1 MKKAL
6 TVLLLLTAAT
16 AFGETASKTATAPAA
31 AKPQREAAA
40 GSAGSA
46 GTAAGKAAS
55 PEKTAGGGK
64 AAAENSEKA
73 AAGEASAETGAP
85 ETAAAEQAEQA
96 ELPLSAVEGKQLIP
110 YIGSDPQKAF
120 TAFGIPV
127 SLNVLRGEEPS
138 LDDVV
143 SVHDAGVYLF
153 WFRDRVWQIGF
164 GSYFTGTFE
173 GVKIGMK
180 EADLTAKLGKPLLR
194 DEKMIVYEIFHR
206 EFPVSMRFVI
216 EQGKVSEMYLYRSD
230 L

>member
-16 AFGETASKTATAPAA
+16 AFGETAVKTATAPAA

-40 GSAGSA
+40 GTVGSA

-85 ETAAAEQAEQA
+85 ETAAAEQAE
-96 ELPLSAVEGKQLIP
+96 LPLSAVEGRQLIP
-110 YIGSDPQKAF
+110 YIGSDPRKAF

-153 WFRDRVWQIGF
+153 WYRDRVWQIGF

-180 EADLTAKLGKPLLR
+180 ETDLTAKLGKPLLR

>member
-16 AFGETASKTATAPAA
+16 AFGETASKTATAPADV
-31 AKPQREAAA
+31 KPQREAAA
-40 GSAGSA
+40 GTAGSA

-55 PEKTAGGGK
+55 PQKTAAGK

-85 ETAAAEQAEQA
+85 ETAAAEQAE
-96 ELPLSAVEGKQLIP
+96 LPLSAVEGKQLIP
-110 YIGSDPQKAF
+110 YIGCDPKKAF
-120 TAFGIPV
+120 AAFGCPV
-127 SLNVLRGEEPS
+127 SLNVLRGAEPS

-143 SVHDAGVYLF
+143 SVHEAGVYLF

>member
-1 MKKAL
+1 MKNAL

-16 AFGETASKTATAPAA
+16 AFGEAAGKTASAPAA

-40 GSAGSA
+40 GTAGSA

-55 PEKTAGGGK
+55 PQKTAAGK

-85 ETAAAEQAEQA
+85 ETAAAEQA

-127 SLNVLRGEEPS
+127 SLNVLRGTEPS

-143 SVHDAGVYLF
+143 SVHEAGVYLF

>member
-1 MKKAL
+1 MKNAL
-6 TVLLLLTAAT
+6 TVLLLLTAAA
-16 AFGETASKTATAPAA
+16 AFGEAAGKTASAPAA
-31 AKPQREAAA
+31 AKPQREAVA
-40 GSAGSA
+40 GTVGSA
-46 GTAAGKAAS
+46 GTAAGKTAS
-55 PEKTAGGGK
+55 PQKAAAGK

-73 AAGEASAETGAP
+73 AAGEAPAETGAP
-85 ETAAAEQAEQA
+85 ETAAAEQA

-127 SLNVLRGEEPS
+127 SLNVLRGTEPS

-143 SVHDAGVYLF
+143 SVHEAGVYLF

>member
-1 MKKAL
+1 MKNAL

-55 PEKTAGGGK
+55 PEKAAGGGK

-85 ETAAAEQAEQA
+85 ETAAAEQAE
-96 ELPLSAVEGKQLIP
+96 LPLSAVEGRQLIP

>member
-6 TVLLLLTAAT
+6 TVLLLLTAAA
-16 AFGETASKTATAPAA
+16 AFGEAAGKTAPA
-31 AKPQREAAA
+31 PAA
-40 GSAGSA
+40 GTVGSAGTAAGTVGSA

-85 ETAAAEQAEQA
+85 ETAAAEQAE
-96 ELPLSAVEGKQLIP
+96 LPLSAVEGRQLIP
-110 YIGSDPQKAF
+110 YIGSDPRKAF

-143 SVHDAGVYLF
+143 SVHDAGIYLF
-153 WFRDRVWQIGF
+153 WYRDRVWQIGF

-180 EADLTAKLGKPLLR
+180 ETDLTAKLGKPLLR
-194 DEKMIVYEIFHR
+194 NEKMIVYEIFHR

>member
-6 TVLLLLTAAT
+6 TVLLLLTAAA
-16 AFGETASKTATAPAA
+16 AFGEAAVKTASAPAA

-40 GSAGSA
+40 GTVGAA

-85 ETAAAEQAEQA
+85 ETAAAEQAE
-96 ELPLSAVEGKQLIP
+96 LPLSAVEGRQLIP
-110 YIGSDPQKAF
+110 YIGSDPRKAF

-153 WFRDRVWQIGF
+153 WYRDRVWQIGF

-180 EADLTAKLGKPLLR
+180 ETDLTAKLGKPLLR

>member
-6 TVLLLLTAAT
+6 TVLLLLTAAA
-16 AFGETASKTATAPAA
+16 AFGEAAGKTASAPVA

-40 GSAGSA
+40 GTVGSA
-46 GTAAGKAAS
+46 GTVAGKAAS

-85 ETAAAEQAEQA
+85 ETAAAEQAE
-96 ELPLSAVEGKQLIP
+96 LSLSAVEGRQLIP
-110 YIGSDPQKAF
+110 YIGSDPRKAF

-153 WFRDRVWQIGF
+153 WYRDRVWQIGF

-173 GVKIGMK
+173 SVKIGMK
-180 EADLTAKLGKPLLR
+180 ETDLTAKLGKPLLR

>member
-16 AFGETASKTATAPAA
+16 AFGEAAGKTASAPAA
-31 AKPQREAAA
+31 AKPQREAVA
-40 GSAGSA
+40 GTVGSA
-46 GTAAGKAAS
+46 GTAAGKTAS
-55 PEKTAGGGK
+55 PQKAAAGK

-73 AAGEASAETGAP
+73 AAGEAPAETGAP
-85 ETAAAEQAEQA
+85 ETAVAEQA

-127 SLNVLRGEEPS
+127 SLNVLRGTEPS

-143 SVHDAGVYLF
+143 SVHEAGVYLF
-153 WFRDRVWQIGF
+153 WYRDRVWQIGF

>member
-1 MKKAL
+1 MKNAL

-40 GSAGSA
+40 GTVGAA

-85 ETAAAEQAEQA
+85 ETAAAEQAE
-96 ELPLSAVEGKQLIP
+96 LPLSAVEGRQLIP

>member
-16 AFGETASKTATAPAA
+16 AFGEAAGKTVTAPAA

-40 GSAGSA
+40 GTVGSA

-85 ETAAAEQAEQA
+85 ETAAAEQAE
-96 ELPLSAVEGKQLIP
+96 LPLSAVEGRQLIP
-110 YIGSDPQKAF
+110 YIGSDPRKAF

-153 WFRDRVWQIGF
+153 WYRDRVWQIGF

-180 EADLTAKLGKPLLR
+180 ETDLTAKLGKPLLR

>member
-16 AFGETASKTATAPAA
+16 AFGEAAGKTASAPAA
-31 AKPQREAAA
+31 AKPQREAVA
-40 GSAGSA
+40 GTVGSA
-46 GTAAGKAAS
+46 GTAAGKTAS
-55 PEKTAGGGK
+55 PQKAAAGK

-73 AAGEASAETGAP
+73 AAGEAPAETGAP
-85 ETAAAEQAEQA
+85 ETAVAEQA

-127 SLNVLRGEEPS
+127 SLNVLRGTEPS

-143 SVHDAGVYLF
+143 SVHEAGVYLF